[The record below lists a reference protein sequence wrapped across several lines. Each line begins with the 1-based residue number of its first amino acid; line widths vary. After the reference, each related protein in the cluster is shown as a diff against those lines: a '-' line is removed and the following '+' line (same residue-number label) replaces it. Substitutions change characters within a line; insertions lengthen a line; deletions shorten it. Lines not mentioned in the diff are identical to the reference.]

1 MPSSLS
7 PLFMLY
13 LKHSFTLRTQKPSE
27 NQETLYIIDYLFK
40 SLCG

>member
-13 LKHSFTLRTQKPSE
+13 LKHSFTLRTQSPLK
-27 NQETLYIIDYLFK
+27 TKKHFI
-40 SLCG
+40 